1 MEKDLEKLKDL
12 KDINFV
18 FTDNMKQT
26 LFDMMAIQ
34 KLLDSDDIDYK
45 QQKELEKE
53 KKRLL
58 DIFRTELQ
66 ENNPVEVSIVRA
78 FLQMKEDEKN
88 KMEKLIEITN
98 PKEMEKFVK
107 SSNYL
112 LVDDGLD
119 EYVIH
124 ESDLVDYIVNRNE
137 DINIY
142 KSNGE
147 FLLSTIGFF
156 LNKISYNERQKIIER
171 LIRLQLGEEESKVTY
186 YCESTILDYI

>member
-1 MEKDLEKLKDL
+1 MEEKLKDL
-12 KDINFV
+12 KDLNFY

-26 LFDMMAIQ
+26 LFDMIAIQ
-34 KLLDSDDIDYK
+34 KLLESDDLDYK

-53 KKRLL
+53 KNRLL

-88 KMEKLIEITN
+88 KMEKLIEIID

>member
-18 FTDNMKQT
+18 FMDNMKQT

-78 FLQMKEDEKN
+78 FLQMKEDGEK
-88 KMEKLIEITN
+88 
-98 PKEMEKFVK
+98 
-107 SSNYL
+107 
-112 LVDDGLD
+112 
-119 EYVIH
+119 
-124 ESDLVDYIVNRNE
+124 
-137 DINIY
+137 
-142 KSNGE
+142 
-147 FLLSTIGFF
+147 
-156 LNKISYNERQKIIER
+156 
-171 LIRLQLGEEESKVTY
+171 
-186 YCESTILDYI
+186 

>member
-1 MEKDLEKLKDL
+1 
-12 KDINFV
+12 
-18 FTDNMKQT
+18 
-26 LFDMMAIQ
+26 
-34 KLLDSDDIDYK
+34 
-45 QQKELEKE
+45 
-53 KKRLL
+53 
-58 DIFRTELQ
+58 
-66 ENNPVEVSIVRA
+66 
-78 FLQMKEDEKN
+78 
-88 KMEKLIEITN
+88 MEKLIEITD

-124 ESDLVDYIVNRNE
+124 ESDLVDYIYNRNE
-137 DINIY
+137 EVTIY
-142 KSNGE
+142 KPDGE

-186 YCESTILDYI
+186 YCESTILDYM